1 MVEMTLKIKGLQK
14 VFCSYALIEI
24 GKERKTM
31 MKRGKGL
38 LLCVMFVFA
47 ILCRGGVVQAQYE
60 NETSGGV
67 GNNYGYEG
75 KMNSYLDVRDDGT
88 ISRIEAMGSSKGVL
102 IENYDAS
109 FQLLSSK
116 TLSYELPLFG
126 GFYSSDKYYFLVFGD
141 SNKDESD
148 EKEVLRVVKYDKKWN
163 RLGGDS
169 VYGGNTY
176 VMFASAGMDMAD
188 DGSLLYIRTGH
199 TMYKSSDGYNHQASV
214 MAEVDMATCTINK
227 CLYGISNVAYGY
239 VSHSFNEKLV
249 YDTDTASLYSSDLGD
264 AYPRYNVVHKYLS
277 IGSSY
282 WSTKTKYLSAM
293 DYGGT
298 TGNNYTGSTLGGLT
312 AGSGNLL
319 VAGSTIDQSNF
330 STAKS
335 RNVYVTVI
343 DTSSFTKTKTTYF
356 TEYNDG
362 DNEGRVSAP
371 QLVKINDNRFLLLWE
386 TASMSGAYSGKINY
400 VYIDAN
406 ANALSEVQSLEGSI
420 AKCQPVVY
428 QNQVVWYYAKNTSP
442 IFYCL
447 PTDPSKAVDMTLFA
461 KLKNVSKVA
470 VTSSYKLAPKK
481 SMQLSVTFLPE
492 GASAESLTYKSSNPG
507 IAKVS
512 ASGKIT
518 AGKKAGTT
526 TITVTSENGIKKYFK
541 VKVMKKPVSK
551 IRIKTSKTTIKV
563 NKTVKMKAITSPGKK
578 TASTGVFWKSS
589 NPKVAKV
596 STSGKVK
603 GVKKGTAKITAT
615 ATDGSGKKA
624 VIRIKVK

>member
-1 MVEMTLKIKGLQK
+1 
-14 VFCSYALIEI
+14 
-24 GKERKTM
+24 
-31 MKRGKGL
+31 
-38 LLCVMFVFA
+38 
-47 ILCRGGVVQAQYE
+47 
-60 NETSGGV
+60 
-67 GNNYGYEG
+67 
-75 KMNSYLDVRDDGT
+75 
-88 ISRIEAMGSSKGVL
+88 
-102 IENYDAS
+102 
-109 FQLLSSK
+109 
-116 TLSYELPLFG
+116 
-126 GFYSSDKYYFLVFGD
+126 
-141 SNKDESD
+141 
-148 EKEVLRVVKYDKKWN
+148 
-163 RLGGDS
+163 
-169 VYGGNTY
+169 
-176 VMFASAGMDMAD
+176 
-188 DGSLLYIRTGH
+188 
-199 TMYKSSDGYNHQASV
+199 MYKSSDGYNHQASV

-227 CLYGISNVAYGY
+227 CLYGILNVAYGY

-277 IGSSY
+277 IGSTYS
-282 WSTKTKYLSAM
+282 STKTKYLSAL

-356 TEYNDG
+356 TEYDDG

-371 QLVKINDNRFLLLWE
+371 QLVKINDNKFLLLWE
-386 TASMSGAYSGKINY
+386 TTSMSGTYSGKINY

-406 ANALSEVQSLEGSI
+406 ADALSEVQSLEGSI
-420 AKCQPVVY
+420 AKCQPVIY

-447 PTDPSKAVDMTLFA
+447 PTDSSETVDVNTSDDKQNTLGGNDNTSNDDDDNEAVDMMLFA

-526 TITVTSENGIKKYFK
+526 TITVTSENGIKKYLK
-541 VKVMKKPVSK
+541 VQVMKKPVSK

-563 NKTVKMKAITSPGKK
+563 NKTVKMKAIISPGKK
-578 TASTGVFWKSS
+578 MASTGVFWKSS
-589 NPKVAKV
+589 NPKVATV

-624 VIRIKVK
+624 VITIKVK